1 MFCYQCEQTYRSETG
16 SGCASTK
23 GMCGKDATTSDLQDL
38 LIYGVKGIAQY
49 AKRARALNAPDNEA
63 GGFMLYAL
71 FTTLTNVNFNATRF
85 SVLLQQ
91 TASIRDRVKARYE
104 AAALAAG
111 KLPESLAGPAAWQPA
126 ADTEGLL
133 KQAAGVGI
141 NAGIEQVGADI
152 IGLRS
157 LVLYGLKG
165 VCAYAHHAHVLG
177 KESEDVY
184 AGVEDAL
191 DFLSSDPDDMDALLN
206 QCLALGFL
214 NLSVMELLDAAN
226 TGAFG
231 AQQPTDVRV
240 TPVPGKAILVS
251 GHDLGD
257 LAALL
262 EQTRDTGI
270 NIYTHGEMLPAHA
283 YPKLKAY
290 PHLAGNYGG
299 AWQDQQKDFANFPGP
314 ILMTSNCII
323 EPQPQYRQR
332 IFTAGPVG
340 WPGVRH
346 ISDGNFAPVIQAA
359 RALPGFKDEA
369 GAEKTITIGFG
380 RDAVLGVA
388 DQVIDA
394 VKSGAIRHFF
404 LIGGCDGAAPG
415 RNYYTEFAEKAPSDT
430 VLLTL
435 GCNKYRFNQHDFG
448 DIGGIPRLLDM
459 GQCNDSYSAI
469 KVAAA
474 LADAFGCE
482 VNDLPLSLIV
492 SWFEQKAAAVLL
504 TLLALGIRNIR
515 LGPTLPAFLTPNL
528 VQALV
533 DKYGLQPITTAQADI
548 DAALAPKAA

>member
-1 MFCYQCEQTYRSETG
+1 MFCYQCEQTSRTATSV
-16 SGCASTK
+16 GCASDQ
-23 GMCGKDATTSDLQDL
+23 GMCGKNATTSDLQDL
-38 LIYGVKGIAQY
+38 LIHGVKGIAQY

-63 GGFMLYAL
+63 GAFMLYAL

-85 SVLLQQ
+85 VALLHEAAQ
-91 TASIRDRVKARYE
+91 IRDRVKARYSE
-104 AAALAAG
+104 AAFVAG
-111 KLPESLAGPAAWQPA
+111 KTPEELSGPAAWQPA
-126 ADTEGLL
+126 TDMDGLL

-141 NAGIEQVGADI
+141 RAGLDKVGEDI

-177 KESEDVY
+177 KESGAVY
-184 AGVEDAL
+184 AGIEDAL
-191 DFLSSDPDDMDALLN
+191 DFLCSEPTDVNALLG
-206 QCLALGFL
+206 QALALGTL
-214 NLSVMELLDAAN
+214 NLTVMELLDAAN

-231 AQQPTDVRV
+231 AQQPTAVRV
-240 TPVPGKAILVS
+240 TPLKGKAILAS
-251 GHDLGD
+251 GHDFAD

-262 EQTRDTGI
+262 EQTKDTGI
-270 NIYTHGEMLPAHA
+270 NVYTHGELLPAHA

-299 AWQDQQKDFANFPGP
+299 AWQDQQTDFARFPGP

-323 EPQPQYRQR
+323 EPQASYRQR

-346 ISDGNFAPVIQAA
+346 IADRNFAPLLQAA
-359 RALPGFKDEA
+359 QALPGFKED
-369 GAEKTITIGFG
+369 GAEKAITIGFG

-415 RNYYTEFAEKAPSDT
+415 RNYYSEFAEQAPMDT
-430 VLLTL
+430 VVLTL

-448 DIGGIPRLLDM
+448 AIGGIPRLLDI
-459 GQCNDSYSAI
+459 GQCNDTYSAI
-469 KVAAA
+469 KIATA
-474 LADAFGCE
+474 LAGAFQCG
-482 VNDLPLSLIV
+482 VNDLPLSLVV

-528 VQALV
+528 VQVLV
-533 DKYGLQPITTAQADI
+533 DNYGLQPITTAQADI
-548 DAALAPKAA
+548 DAALLRKAA